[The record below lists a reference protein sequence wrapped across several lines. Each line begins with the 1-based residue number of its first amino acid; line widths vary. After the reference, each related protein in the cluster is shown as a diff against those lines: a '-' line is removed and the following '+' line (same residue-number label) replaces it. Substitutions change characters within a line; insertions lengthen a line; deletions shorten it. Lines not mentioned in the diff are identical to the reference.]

1 MKARELLTWAAL
13 ALLAWRVLHL
23 ESRLALAEELA
34 EALACQPGAASIRQT
49 VNVTL
54 CRCFGLEANAASEG
68 ESLPSSRRFPVSGST
83 KEE

>member
-23 ESRLALAEELA
+23 ESRLALAD
-34 EALACQPGAASIRQT
+34 ALACEAGAASISQT

-54 CRCFGLEANAASEG
+54 CRC
-68 ESLPSSRRFPVSGST
+68 LPSSRCFPETREPRSR
-83 KEE
+83 

>member
-1 MKARELLTWAAL
+1 MRSRELLSWAEL
-13 ALLAWRVLHL
+13 GRVGGGGVNL
-23 ESRLALAEELA
+23 ESRRAVA
-34 EALACQPGAASIRQT
+34 EAVACRTGAASMCQT

-54 CRCFGLEANAASEG
+54 CRCAGLEANAASEG

>member
-1 MKARELLTWAAL
+1 MRTRELVTWAAL

-23 ESRLALAEELA
+23 ESRLVLA
-34 EALACQPGAASIRQT
+34 EALTCQTGAASICQT

-54 CRCFGLEANAASEG
+54 CRCAEPEANEANEG
-68 ESLPSSRRFPVSGST
+68 GNLPSSRGFPASGST

>member
-23 ESRLALAEELA
+23 ESRLALAE
-34 EALACQPGAASIRQT
+34 ALACEAGAASICQT

-54 CRCFGLEANAASEG
+54 CRC
-68 ESLPSSRRFPVSGST
+68 LPSSRGFPVSGST
-83 KEE
+83 RRE

>member
-1 MKARELLTWAAL
+1 MKARELLIWAAL

-23 ESRLALAEELA
+23 ESRLALAE
-34 EALACQPGAASIRQT
+34 ALACQTGAASMCQT

-54 CRCFGLEANAASEG
+54 CRCAGLEANAASEG

>member
-1 MKARELLTWAAL
+1 MKARELLIWTTL

-23 ESRLALAEELA
+23 ESRLAGA
-34 EALACQPGAASIRQT
+34 EAMACQMDAASMRQT

-54 CRCFGLEANAASEG
+54 CRCAGPEVNAG
-68 ESLPSSRRFPVSGST
+68 WNGGSLPSSRRFPVSGFH